1 MGTFAK
7 IFIVVNL
14 VLAVVF
20 LGAASALL
28 GEAESWK
35 TKYEMDKWEL
45 LEDANANVKQELADR
60 AQKLKKTTT
69 ERDDYEKKWNDE
81 QQVSAGHDRTI
92 AQQNVAY
99 EGMAA
104 KYNKMT
110 EDFNVLSKT
119 ITDIKADNKAAWDEN
134 QKLRGQV
141 DEALA
146 TAAAAKQKSDE
157 LRDTLERE
165 QARTKQLSADLGSC
179 EKKNVALSE
188 EKTKL
193 EDVLAMVKE
202 KIGPDALAGLFIQKA
217 VHGTVVGVDAELNIV
232 LISVGQD
239 DEVQIGYTITVYRSG
254 EYLGK
259 LVIDKIGPDWAS
271 GHMDKGLTKEFPQRG
286 DEVATQ
292 L

>member
-35 TKYEMDKWEL
+35 AKYETDKSEL
-45 LEDANANVKQELADR
+45 LEDANSNVKQALEDLR
-60 AQKLKKTTT
+60 QKLKKATK
-69 ERDDYEKKWNDE
+69 ERDDYEKDWNEE
-81 QQVSAGHDRTI
+81 QKRADGLDRTI
-92 AQQNVAY
+92 ATQNTAY

-104 KYNKMT
+104 KYNRVV

-119 ITDIKADNKAAWDEN
+119 INDIKADNKAAWDEN

-146 TAAAAKQKSDE
+146 AAAAAKQNSDE

-165 QARTKQLSADLGSC
+165 QAKTKQLSADLASA

-188 EKTKL
+188 EKAKL
-193 EDVLAMVKE
+193 DDVLAMVKE
-202 KIGPDALAGLFIQKA
+202 RIGADALRELFVMKA
-217 VHGTVVGVDAELNIV
+217 VHGTVVGVDEELNIV
-232 LISVGQD
+232 LISVGTD
-239 DEVQIGYTITVYRSG
+239 DEVKIGYTFTVYRSG

-259 LVIDKIGPDWAS
+259 LVIDKVGEDWAS
-271 GHMDKGLTKEFPQRG
+271 GHMDRGLTKEFPQRG